1 MKQKTRFVKSV
12 IATAKSTEV
21 RLPWSRD
28 GRAPR
33 AEAARTTARRA

>member
-21 RLPWSRD
+21 RLPWSR
-28 GRAPR
+28 GSRTPRAAATR
-33 AEAARTTARRA
+33 AEAQRA